1 MNLNVKINNFS
12 KKCNLSLR
20 ALNTLYLIS
29 KSLLLHP
36 LLKCGVLL
44 QVTENSFRGSGR
56 SPAADVESTMISLIK
71 GHNVIST
78 VRICDILLTEFPVSK
93 NNVLVLDVTNV
104 TTAYSLIEI
113 IVISSCFQQRDP
125 VNKYFTASMKLLGIR
140 QSYRLPPLHCVT
152 KYEALKPMLTINI
165 LGIGLILP

>member
-1 MNLNVKINNFS
+1 M
-12 KKCNLSLR
+12 
-20 ALNTLYLIS
+20 
-29 KSLLLHP
+29 
-36 LLKCGVLL
+36 
-44 QVTENSFRGSGR
+44 SGP
-56 SPAADVESTMISLIK
+56 S
-71 GHNVIST
+71 GHDVIST
-78 VRICDILLTEFPVSK
+78 VRICDILLTEFPESK
-93 NNVLVLDVTNV
+93 SNNLVLEDTNV

-113 IVISSCFQQRDP
+113 IVISSCFKQRDP

>member
-36 LLKCGVLL
+36 LHKCGVLL
-44 QVTENSFRGSGR
+44 QVTENSYRGSGR
-56 SPAADVESTMISLIK
+56 LPAADVESTMISLIK
-71 GHNVIST
+71 GHDVMST

-93 NNVLVLDVTNV
+93 SNNLVLEVTNV

-113 IVISSCFQQRDP
+113 IVSCFQQRDP